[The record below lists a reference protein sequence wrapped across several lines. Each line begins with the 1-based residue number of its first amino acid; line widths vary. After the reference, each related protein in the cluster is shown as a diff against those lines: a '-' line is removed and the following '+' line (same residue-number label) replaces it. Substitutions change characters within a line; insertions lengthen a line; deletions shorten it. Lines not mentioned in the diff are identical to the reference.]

1 MSASALAQ
9 VDGEPMSGRA
19 VRPCTWCGAEVEAA
33 PELAEVFCCSGCE
46 AAARIVQG
54 AGLDSYFERRDA
66 LPPRPEGLPTA
77 GWDRIPRVQLAD
89 GLIEATL
96 HVDGLRC
103 AACTW
108 VTERVMLDAPGVVE
122 AHVSYGTGAARV
134 RWDPRQGD
142 LAEALT
148 RVRRLGYRPRAVQ
161 DAQVDDKDMLLRLG
175 VAAFATGNVMM
186 IAAAVYLGWFS
197 GMGQGYTALFQW
209 ISLALATPV
218 ALYSAAP
225 FYRGAY
231 EGLKVRVL
239 HMDLPIALAVGGVYV
254 HGLYATLRGMDGWLD
269 SMTMLVMLLLV
280 GRVLEQRGRRRAAE
294 AAQALAAEAPAA
306 ARKVTPLG
314 LEETPAS
321 ELRPGDRIEVGAGE
335 EVAADGHVIS
345 GQGRLQV
352 SLLTGES
359 EPVPVGPGRPVVAG
373 AVLVEGNVQV
383 QVDAPASDSL
393 LARMADMLRDAAS
406 RPPQASAADRLAPWF
421 VGLTLLVALVCM
433 VGWTLAS
440 DLGHAIE
447 ITVAVLVVA
456 CPCALALS
464 TPLSAHAGLGAAA
477 RRGLL
482 LRGGDA
488 VRRAAL
494 VDLVALDKTGTLT
507 WGRPRVVVA
516 EDAALRIAAGIERA
530 SVHPIAR
537 AIVDEAQARGIPLPL
552 GRDIVEVPGRGIE
565 GEVDGLRYAVR
576 GGGAAGV
583 VEVALLQP
591 DQPDQPDPIVGHIH
605 LRDRIRDD
613 VRLAVAGLQ
622 KAGIRVALITGDHP
636 DVAARIA
643 EQAGIAEV
651 LAAQSPTDKA
661 TWIAARR
668 AEGHH
673 VMFVGDGVNDGP
685 ALAEAD
691 VGVAMGHGAA
701 SSVLVADGI
710 LVGGRIPALR
720 AGLVAARTAARVN
733 RTSMFRSVT
742 YNVLAVGFAVAG
754 LVNPL
759 VAAVLMPLSSAL
771 VISGALS
778 VERKVRRELAK

>member
-9 VDGEPMSGRA
+9 DDGETVTSGA
-19 VRPCTWCGAEVEAA
+19 VRPCTWCGTEVEADA
-33 PELAEVFCCSGCE
+33 AADEVFCCSGCE
-46 AAARIVQG
+46 SAARIVQG
-54 AGLDSYFERRDA
+54 AGLDSYFQRRDA
-66 LPPRPEGLPTA
+66 HPPRPDGLPTS
-77 GWDRIPRVQLAD
+77 GWDRIPRVALAD
-89 GLIEATL
+89 GLVEATL

-197 GMGQGYTALFQW
+197 GMGEGYTRLFQW
-209 ISLALATPV
+209 ISLVLATPV

-225 FYRGAY
+225 FYRGAW

-239 HMDLPIALAVGGVYV
+239 HMDLPIALAVGGVYA

-294 AAQALAAEAPAA
+294 AAQALAAEAPAT
-306 ARKVTPLG
+306 ARRVTPTG
-314 LEETPAS
+314 VEEVAAS
-321 ELRPGDRIEVGAGE
+321 ELRPGDRVEVGAGE
-335 EVAADGHVIS
+335 EVATDGHVLS

-352 SLLTGES
+352 GLLTGES
-359 EPVPVGPGRPVVAG
+359 EPVPVAPGRPVVAG
-373 AVLVEGNVQV
+373 AVLVEGHLLVE
-383 QVDAPASDSL
+383 VDAPASDSL

-406 RPPQASAADRLAPWF
+406 RPPQPSAADRLAPWF
-421 VGLTLLVALVCM
+421 VGLTLVVGLASL
-433 VGWTLAS
+433 VGWSLLG
-440 DLGHAIE
+440 DVGHAIE

-516 EDAALRIAAGIERA
+516 DDAVLRIAAGIERG

-552 GRDIVEVPGRGIE
+552 GAAIVEVPGQGIQ
-565 GEVDGLRYAVR
+565 GEVDGRVHAVR
-576 GGGAAGV
+576 GAGAAGV
-583 VEVALLQP
+583 VEVVEHPGQP
-591 DQPDQPDPIVGHIH
+591 GERVVGRIH

-613 VRLAVAGLQ
+613 VRLAVGGLRR
-622 KAGIRVALITGDHP
+622 AGIRVALVTGDHP
-636 DVAARIA
+636 DVAAEIA
-643 EQAGIAEV
+643 RQAGIDEV
-651 LAAQSPTDKA
+651 LAALSPTDKA
-661 TWIAARR
+661 SWIAARR
-668 AEGHH
+668 AEGHR

-710 LVGGRIPALR
+710 LVGGQIPALR
-720 AGLVAARTAARVN
+720 AGLVAARAAARVS
-733 RTSMFRSVT
+733 RVSMYRSVA

-778 VERKVRRELAK
+778 VERKVRRELAP